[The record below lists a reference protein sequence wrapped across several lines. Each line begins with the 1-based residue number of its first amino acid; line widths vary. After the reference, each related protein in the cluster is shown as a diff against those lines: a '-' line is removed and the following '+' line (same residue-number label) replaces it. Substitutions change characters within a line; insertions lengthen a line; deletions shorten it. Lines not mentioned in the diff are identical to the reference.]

1 MVRYIFELRKS
12 AKYILVE
19 HARRKWVVRTR
30 NPFLVGEVITYGTGQ
45 ITFDLWPDEVVKS
58 LNESQI
64 DIGAPRRYQMPI
76 RVLAATLEDRRELNA
91 SLILDKQGIVRIG
104 YHAGGNR

>member
-1 MVRYIFELRKS
+1 VVRYIFELRKS

-19 HARRKWVVRTR
+19 HARRKCVVRTR
-30 NPFLVGEVITYGTGQ
+30 NPFLVSEVITYGTGQ

-64 DIGAPRRYQMPI
+64 DTLTSSMARRH
-76 RVLAATLEDRRELNA
+76 AAVEP
-91 SLILDKQGIVRIG
+91 SPPQCGP
-104 YHAGGNR
+104 

>member
-30 NPFLVGEVITYGTGQ
+30 NPFLIGKVITYGTGQ

-64 DIGAPRRYQMPI
+64 DTLTSSMACRR
-76 RVLAATLEDRRELNA
+76 RTSFL
-91 SLILDKQGIVRIG
+91 S
-104 YHAGGNR
+104 